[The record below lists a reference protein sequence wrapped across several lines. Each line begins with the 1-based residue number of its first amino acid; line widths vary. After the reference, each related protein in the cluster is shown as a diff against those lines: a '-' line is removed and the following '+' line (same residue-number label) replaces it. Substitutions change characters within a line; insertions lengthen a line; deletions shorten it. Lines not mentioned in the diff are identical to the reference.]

1 MLHDPSVYQRFV
13 SGLLD
18 ELFNVDRLRPL
29 CQNIRFGHQ
38 VPYPQ
43 SYTAEREEADCV
55 SAMYLLRFS
64 ERLIF
69 APRVDLGAYLARLR
83 RADLFL
89 DTWPY
94 NAGTTAND
102 ALFVGL
108 PLLTCAGETLA
119 SRVAGSQLHAM
130 DAPELV
136 TDDLA
141 AYERKAIE
149 LARAPDE
156 LARLR
161 AKLDAR
167 RATSILFD
175 MERYTRRFED
185 ALEDAWRDYE
195 RGSAS
200 AAS

>member
-1 MLHDPSVYQRFV
+1 MRILAAVPHAVLWLAPSSDATYANLRR
-13 SGLLD
+13 
-18 ELFNVDRLRPL
+18 EARDRGVAP
-29 CQNIRFGHQ
+29 
-38 VPYPQ
+38 
-43 SYTAEREEADCV
+43 
-55 SAMYLLRFS
+55 

-83 RADLFL
+83 RANLFL

-119 SRVAGSQLHAM
+119 SRVAASQLHAM
-130 DAPELV
+130 DAAELV
-136 TDDLA
+136 TNDLA